1 MKVLLLYDYP
11 PSPAGLATQGH
22 LLYRGLTELGVEA
35 HSVHFESAQE
45 KEWYYQWFKA
55 QDGTPLGED
64 WQSWSA
70 AMYLYAAECVEQK
83 RTPFFDR
90 IRRFTVK

>member
-22 LLYRGLTELGVEA
+22 LLHRGLLELGVDA

-45 KEWYYQWFKA
+45 KVEGFNFDVYIKEGAARTYRFWRR
-55 QDGTPLGED
+55 G
-64 WQSWSA
+64 SVSA
-70 AMYLYAAECVEQK
+70 L
-83 RTPFFDR
+83 
-90 IRRFTVK
+90 